1 MLSQR
6 AFRQRKEKH
15 VKQLEDKLA
24 ALEAAQATMGVEN
37 ALLQKDLKRA
47 TVENTML
54 RSLSTSS
61 SPPDHGPS
69 VPSSASSQSGL
80 DDDQDRVRFTSPP
93 PTMALG
99 SRGLLLAGRSMPDG
113 GSVLQGRE
121 IWDFIVGHRLFQEG
135 LVDMRV
141 MDQQLQGLGRADTDV
156 PVVTEALL
164 IECIERSLR
173 RY

>member
-61 SPPDHGPS
+61 SSPPDHGPS
-69 VPSSASSQSGL
+69 VPSS
-80 DDDQDRVRFTSPP
+80 PP
-93 PTMALG
+93 AKVAWMMI
-99 SRGLLLAGRSMPDG
+99 R
-113 GSVLQGRE
+113 
-121 IWDFIVGHRLFQEG
+121 IV
-135 LVDMRV
+135 
-141 MDQQLQGLGRADTDV
+141 
-156 PVVTEALL
+156 
-164 IECIERSLR
+164 
-173 RY
+173 